1 MDKKEEKKPA
11 VTEEPEEEVKK
22 PVDKFFGKYSWY
34 F

>member
-11 VTEEPEEEVKK
+11 VTVEPEEDVKK
-22 PVDKFFGKYSWY
+22 PLDKFFGKYSWY